1 MAGTT
6 IGTAYVQ
13 ILPSAQGIQNN
24 LMKAFGGAENTG
36 VGVGNKLG
44 GGIAKG
50 LKVVGAAA
58 GAAIAAGAGAVVAI
72 GKQAL
77 SNYKDYEQLAGG
89 AQLMF
94 GEAYDTVSKYAAT
107 AYDRVQMSQNDYLR
121 QVNGFAT
128 GLKTSLNGDSQ
139 AAAELADKIVKAEA
153 DIVAATGNTQEAVQN
168 AFNGIMRGNFVML
181 DNLQLGIKPTKAGMQ
196 EVIDKVNE
204 WNKAQGKATQYQM
217 DNLADMQ
224 AALVDYVEMV
234 GISDYAQM
242 EASKTIEG
250 SLASTKAAWSDFLT
264 GLARD
269 DADIGLL
276 IDNLVNSAL
285 NLGNQIL
292 PRISQIM
299 TGFSDFLTQALPM
312 ITPVITQFVTDNA
325 ETLADAG
332 VQIFVALLAGFIS
345 AIPSLVETIPGIVQS
360 ITGAIGEHGDE
371 MKEAGWQ
378 LFLMLGRGINEG
390 LATAGEYI
398 KTHFGEWVATAG
410 TLAQDFGTTMSAG
423 FKELSRQVGI
433 WINENIITPA
443 IDAAKGAIEA
453 GRQVVDNI
461 KEGISNAW
469 SGVAT
474 WFKNLWNSLF
484 GNLKANVTVT
494 KNGSPSGAGSYA
506 TGLDYVPYDE
516 FPAILHK
523 GEAVLTADEA
533 SAWRNGDGSGG
544 MTIIQNIQSVPQ
556 SPVQLAAATAAQFEM
571 ARWAL

>member
-234 GISDYAQM
+234 GISGYAQM

-250 SLASTKAAWSDFLT
+250 SLA
-264 GLARD
+264 
-269 DADIGLL
+269 
-276 IDNLVNSAL
+276 
-285 NLGNQIL
+285 
-292 PRISQIM
+292 
-299 TGFSDFLTQALPM
+299 
-312 ITPVITQFVTDNA
+312 
-325 ETLADAG
+325 
-332 VQIFVALLAGFIS
+332 
-345 AIPSLVETIPGIVQS
+345 
-360 ITGAIGEHGDE
+360 
-371 MKEAGWQ
+371 
-378 LFLMLGRGINEG
+378 MLS
-390 LATAGEYI
+390 
-398 KTHFGEWVATAG
+398 
-410 TLAQDFGTTMSAG
+410 M
-423 FKELSRQVGI
+423 LSRSGYESEY
-433 WINENIITPA
+433 NYF
-443 IDAAKGAIEA
+443 IDDKWEMAEI
-453 GRQVVDNI
+453 V
-461 KEGISNAW
+461 
-469 SGVAT
+469 
-474 WFKNLWNSLF
+474 
-484 GNLKANVTVT
+484 
-494 KNGSPSGAGSYA
+494 
-506 TGLDYVPYDE
+506 
-516 FPAILHK
+516 
-523 GEAVLTADEA
+523 DEA
-533 SAWRNGDGSGG
+533 SLIQLQERLAGITPYPDEHRMVDHDINEKGKAMICFTSCTGQMTAQLTELMENFEGTLVVVKESGLG
-544 MTIIQNIQSVPQ
+544 AVRSDMWTVSRE
-556 SPVQLAAATAAQFEM
+556 FEFEK
-571 ARWAL
+571 LT